1 MAVPQDN
8 GASSSTDR
16 PSMPPSHLFDILPA
30 LHEILSRIDHAPSGP
45 DTSEHDNTDLGTAY
59 TNLQPLDPKEL
70 STAILPLKAQ
80 IRKGQRELEK
90 LPDMERSVAEQEEE
104 ITELEDRIRR
114 QEAVLASLGGQKNG
128 T

>member
-1 MAVPQDN
+1 MAVLQDTEIS
-8 GASSSTDR
+8 GSTER
-16 PSMPPSHLFDILPA
+16 AAMPPSHLFDILPA
-30 LHEILSRIDHAPSGP
+30 LHEILSRIDHASSGP
-45 DTSEHDNTDLGTAY
+45 DPTEHDNTDLGTAY

-80 IRKGQRELEK
+80 IRRGQRELEK

-104 ITELEDRIRR
+104 IMELEGR
-114 QEAVLASLGGQKNG
+114 EAVLAGLGGQGND